1 MYVCVFV
8 ATHTCNY
15 ISIYCFTVLSRF
27 ILENVKDF
35 QELVILSEKK
45 LEEILGNNVNAKLLW
60 NCLHN
65 KPKPPTITS
74 HSTNTHR
81 GRGKGRKGK
90 RGQ

>member
-8 ATHTCNY
+8 ATHNY
-15 ISIYCFTVLSRF
+15 IPIYGITVLFRF